1 MHQMS
6 LADELAQVRA
16 ELARLKLREARL
28 RAAVLAAPDAV
39 PPGRWSQVAVVESLT
54 RVFDPSLLPQDLRED
69 PRFMRERRVV
79 MVKTLPVQAQPS
91 SPRPGWPI
99 RRFAPEPAA
108 LH

>member
-6 LADELAQVRA
+6 LADELAEVRA

-28 RAAVLAAPDAV
+28 RAAVLAAPAAV

-54 RVFDPSLLPQDLRED
+54 RVFDPSLLPADLRED
-69 PRFMRERRVV
+69 PRFQRERRVL
-79 MVKTLPVQAQPS
+79 MVKTLPVQGTLPG
-91 SPRPGWPI
+91 PRPGWPI
-99 RRFAPEPAA
+99 RRVTPPSPA